1 MIVSRYVNLDE
12 RDHKNWLVDDQAA
25 WLTNQLDIRITMR
38 KIQHRLRY
46 TATIFHH
53 RNNWKCC
60 IEAMLCRG
68 QLLFPAHK
76 KQDMVGQEKEGG
88 CAIINV
94 WPSGTD
100 SLHPWIF
107 FCTRKAT
114 ALFPLLHQGGPT
126 LESFSGGVHL
136 GMGKKGNLTS
146 SSTFLFDNQNIF

>member
-1 MIVSRYVNLDE
+1 MVVNRYVNLDE

-60 IEAMLCRG
+60 IQAMLCRG

-76 KQDMVGQEKEGG
+76 KRRHGGSGEGRRVRHNQCLAIWHWQPSPLDLLLHKEGHSPFSS
-88 CAIINV
+88 AA
-94 WPSGTD
+94 SGMP
-100 SLHPWIF
+100 HPRVLFRGGSFGNGEKGQSHF
-107 FCTRKAT
+107 F
-114 ALFPLLHQGGPT
+114 LYL
-126 LESFSGGVHL
+126 S
-136 GMGKKGNLTS
+136 
-146 SSTFLFDNQNIF
+146 IW

>member
-1 MIVSRYVNLDE
+1 
-12 RDHKNWLVDDQAA
+12 
-25 WLTNQLDIRITMR
+25 
-38 KIQHRLRY
+38 
-46 TATIFHH
+46 
-53 RNNWKCC
+53 
-60 IEAMLCRG
+60 MLCRG

-76 KQDMVGQEKEGG
+76 KKDMVGQEKEGG

-114 ALFPLLHQGGPT
+114 ALFPLLHQGCPT

-146 SSTFLFDNQNIF
+146 SSTFLFDNQNILKEIGRKNGEVQHMHTAFFLVFIREHKNNSLN

>member
-1 MIVSRYVNLDE
+1 
-12 RDHKNWLVDDQAA
+12 
-25 WLTNQLDIRITMR
+25 
-38 KIQHRLRY
+38 
-46 TATIFHH
+46 
-53 RNNWKCC
+53 
-60 IEAMLCRG
+60 MLCRG

-76 KQDMVGQEKEGG
+76 KQDMMGQEKEGG

-114 ALFPLLHQGGPT
+114 ALFPLLHQGCPT

-146 SSTFLFDNQNIF
+146 SSTFLFDNQNILKEIGREMGRSSTCTQHFFLVFIREHKNNSLN